1 MTKKVSLSKRAS
13 IKLDNILD
21 HLQKEWSIKVKKEF
35 INKLDRS
42 IEIIS
47 QNPDAF
53 PKSNIQKGVHK
64 CVVTK
69 QTSLYYRVKLNEIQI
84 ITIFETRQNPK
95 KLKKEFK

>member
-21 HLQKEWSIKVKKEF
+21 HLQKEWSIKVKNEF

-64 CVVTK
+64 
-69 QTSLYYRVKLNEIQI
+69 
-84 ITIFETRQNPK
+84 
-95 KLKKEFK
+95 